1 MSRRA
6 APLTDL
12 DEIKLPAVQLA
23 SLFGI
28 SENELTKLARRGE
41 VQRIPNPDY
50 PREWLYPLGKA
61 VSAYT
66 TYQRKDQAE
75 AQRQFLVARTRAQTA
90 TAMKK
95 ESEVQLRAGVL
106 IEKAKV
112 IRALEPLA
120 VLLRNAVLTRAD
132 RLERAVTAAKG
143 RKAKLGV
150 IRRFD
155 LEVLAMFA
163 DLVKPLKNG
172 QNGESATKTTL

>member
-6 APLTDL
+6 PPLTDL

-28 SENELTKLARRGE
+28 TEYELSKLARRGDIP
-41 VQRIPNPDY
+41 RLPNPEH

-61 VSAYT
+61 VSAYS

-75 AQRQFLVARTRAQTA
+75 AQRQFLVARTRAQMA
-90 TAMKK
+90 TAAKK
-95 ESEVQLRAGVL
+95 ELEIAVRNGTL

-143 RKAKLGV
+143 RKAKLDV
-150 IRRFD
+150 IRKFD

-172 QNGESATKTTL
+172 QNGESAT